1 MKASI
6 EIKVGT
12 CKFAGHYTVGE
23 TRAVKAYDYGGVIEL
38 EGGETRIVAI
48 PDETVPMQ
56 TARYASG
63 MHAFKPLDPED
74 GWMETAVFDTLVAKL

>member
-6 EIKVGT
+6 EIKVGNS
-12 CKFAGHYTVGE
+12 CKFACDYIVGE
-23 TRAVKAYDYGGVIEL
+23 TRAPRAYDYGGIIEL

-48 PDETVPMQ
+48 PDATVPMQ

-63 MHAFKPLDPED
+63 MYAFKPLDSED
-74 GWMETAVFDTLVAKL
+74 AWTLVAKI